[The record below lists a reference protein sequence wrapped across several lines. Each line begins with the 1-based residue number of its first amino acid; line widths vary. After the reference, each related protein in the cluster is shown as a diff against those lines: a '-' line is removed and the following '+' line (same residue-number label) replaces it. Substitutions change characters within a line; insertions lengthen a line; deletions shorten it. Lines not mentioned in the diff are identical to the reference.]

1 MAMPRTRRRRKSITG
16 SVASSR
22 TSHLLDP
29 ADAQGR
35 RPIRICR
42 RARHGSDTTMYTAK
56 DYDRALLSPSSVF
69 DQPMDVVATDSMT
82 ARQKLEVLK
91 RWELEARQLDEATG
105 ENMSGGESSP
115 LPEV

>member
-1 MAMPRTRRRRKSITG
+1 
-16 SVASSR
+16 
-22 TSHLLDP
+22 
-29 ADAQGR
+29 
-35 RPIRICR
+35 
-42 RARHGSDTTMYTAK
+42 MYTAK

-115 LPEV
+115 LPEVRVAIDLLCSTDAVDERAVA